1 MRVYYMHNVCTITPN
16 PVLLVARNCAHYVQ
30 SDARGEILMSHYSV
44 WIGVICKLVYLEL
57 VSNSQLGL
65 DSRNRRISL

>member
-1 MRVYYMHNVCTITPN
+1 MSLESGLFSAQRPFG
-16 PVLLVARNCAHYVQ
+16 LVRGGLSCAPAAIPIPKK
-30 SDARGEILMSHYSV
+30 SLPMDSL